1 VPGVINFGSVP
12 FSREVLEA
20 YLAVIGQA
28 YEANGDRIDP
38 DLGHN
43 EGAFRYLLY
52 QSITHFLPGAMKSIP
67 DTRIEQDNSVFVVR
81 QGPYGLRSYAIGTSE
96 LDDPWRSFP
105 SNRGG
110 APAAAATNLLQMTMF
125 PEEAFHQEG
134 ASAGTE
140 WIVGHCGT
148 SISGLRA
155 VHLCL
160 PVGSPAD
167 ETVRQWAQVHTIYRA
182 ESDDQSMTL
191 RHPSGPLPVA
201 PAVITPP
208 PLVALRPDEESAADA
223 D

>member
-1 VPGVINFGSVP
+1 MNFGSLP

-20 YLAVIGQA
+20 YLTVIGQA

-52 QSITHFLPGAMKSIP
+52 QTVTHFLPAAVKDIP
-67 DTRIEQDNSVFVVR
+67 NVRIELDNSVFVVR
-81 QGPYGLRSYAIGTSE
+81 EGSFGLRSYAIGTSE
-96 LDDPWRSFP
+96 FDDPWRSFP

-110 APAAAATNLLQMTMF
+110 APAAAALNQIQMAMF
-125 PEEAFHQEG
+125 AEETLHQERAG
-134 ASAGTE
+134 VGTE
-140 WIVGHCGT
+140 WILGHCGT

-160 PVGSPAD
+160 PVGLSAD
-167 ETVRQWAQVHTIYRA
+167 ETVRQWAEVHTIYRA
-182 ESDDQSMTL
+182 DTDDQSMASRLPT
-191 RHPSGPLPVA
+191 GPLPVA
-201 PAVITPP
+201 PVVVTPP
-208 PLVALRPDEESAADA
+208 PLVALRPEEESAADV